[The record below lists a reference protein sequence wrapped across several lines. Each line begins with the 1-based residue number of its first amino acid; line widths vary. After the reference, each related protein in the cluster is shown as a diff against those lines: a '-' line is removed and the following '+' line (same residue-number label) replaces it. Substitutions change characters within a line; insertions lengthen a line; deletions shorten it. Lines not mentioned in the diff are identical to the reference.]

1 MAGLVGSLT
10 PTFLASLR
18 AVGTAA
24 TMAFA
29 GFYLHRRSF
38 VTPSGKKMMALLSQ
52 QVTIPAFLFAKIIY
66 CPNRDTEAVQP
77 IDNDD
82 GVICPTVA
90 SRISDLWMLVIWP
103 FYVVSAGLL
112 VGYFAAKVSGCPA
125 RQVNSCLAACA
136 FGNSTGLP
144 ITLLSVIH
152 KQFRSST
159 ELGRIDPTA
168 FLSVYLLLY
177 PVLQWGAGG
186 YILAPDERVEGKVE
200 TKAQPGDDRGMTE
213 PPNPTDDLGKTVQA
227 GNSQNSL
234 YHKRS
239 KTLDHVH
246 ISHLLNRMPMNHY
259 SAAVASGDEEF
270 GGMSRNNSFL
280 YRPRNERVSKEEL
293 NLRQSRNSLTN
304 LVSELSFLSLT
315 KSSSFAVSP
324 APKRN
329 VRRNGGNGANGE
341 HVGLLENGS
350 HESYNQL
357 VSIDAVEE
365 NNQPVTIDAVEENA
379 ATAAA
384 NMLAASLDPLVTYGA
399 SPDGFSMCSGQD
411 ADLPQIADKDLND
424 IQEVDLL
431 PLTETLVRVALKVF
445 QPPVIGALAGL
456 IIASFPRLRGVLEN
470 IYGDDVKTAPLKW
483 LFDGIYS
490 VGQAA
495 VPINMTILGINL
507 SSTFQKKKSKPDS
520 VILPNSTMASV
531 VVGKMVIMPLI
542 GVFSTWFLQK
552 YYIDIPDEIDSTVFL
567 VMMIVFICPTA
578 NNVMVMV
585 ELSGSGSKEGMA
597 RLIGWQYFVS
607 PVVLSF
613 VLAAVVHIATAL
625 DKQNKL

>member
-1 MAGLVGSLT
+1 
-10 PTFLASLR
+10 
-18 AVGTAA
+18 
-24 TMAFA
+24 
-29 GFYLHRRSF
+29 
-38 VTPSGKKMMALLSQ
+38 MMALLSQ

-77 IDNDD
+77 IDNEN

-90 SRISDLWMLVIWP
+90 SRISDLWMLVVWP
-103 FYVVSAGLL
+103 FYVVAVGLL

-125 RQVNSCLAACA
+125 RQVTSCLAACA

-186 YILAPDERVEGKVE
+186 WLLAPVEKVEGKVE
-200 TKAQPGDDRGMTE
+200 RNVQPEGVDDRGNTE
-213 PPNPTDDLGKTVQA
+213 TLHPPDDLEKTVRA
-227 GNSQNSL
+227 RNSTLQNGL
-234 YHKRS
+234 GFHKRS

-246 ISHLLNRMPMNHY
+246 ISHLLNREPMNHY
-259 SAAVASGDEEF
+259 SAAVASGEEEF
-270 GGMSRNNSFL
+270 GVISRNNSF
-280 YRPRNERVSKEEL
+280 YRPRKERVSKGEQQ
-293 NLRQSRNSLTN
+293 LRQSRNSLTN

-315 KSSSFAVSP
+315 KSPSLTASP
-324 APKRN
+324 APKRKI
-329 VRRNGGNGANGE
+329 RRRGDDDVNGE
-341 HVGLLENGS
+341 HVGLLQSGS

-357 VSIDAVEE
+357 VSIDSIEE
-365 NNQPVTIDAVEENA
+365 NNPLVSIGSVEENA
-379 ATAAA
+379 ASAAA
-384 NMLAASLDPLVTYGA
+384 NLLAASLDPPVTYGS
-399 SPDGFSMCSGQD
+399 SPNSLSMCSMQD
-411 ADLPQIADKDLND
+411 AELPQIANKDLND

-431 PLTETLVRVALKVF
+431 PLTDTLVRVARKVF

-456 IIASFPRLRGVLEN
+456 LIASFPRLRGVLEN
-470 IYGDDVKTAPLKW
+470 IYGDDVQQAPLKW
-483 LFDGIYS
+483 MFDGIYS

-507 SSTFQKKKSKPDS
+507 SSAFQKKKASPDS

-531 VVGKMVIMPLI
+531 VFGKMVIMPLI
-542 GVFSTWFLQK
+542 GILSTWFLQK

-607 PVVLSF
+607 PVVLSV
-613 VLAAVVHIATAL
+613 VLAAVVHIASTL
-625 DKQNKL
+625 DKSQMYR

>member
-1 MAGLVGSLT
+1 
-10 PTFLASLR
+10 
-18 AVGTAA
+18 
-24 TMAFA
+24 
-29 GFYLHRRSF
+29 
-38 VTPSGKKMMALLSQ
+38 MALLSQ

-66 CPNRDTEAVQP
+66 CPNRDTEAIRP
-77 IDNDD
+77 IDNDN

-112 VGYFAAKVSGCPA
+112 VGYFAAKISGCPA

-186 YILAPDERVEGKVE
+186 YILAPEEKVEGKVE
-200 TKAQPGDDRGMTE
+200 IKGADDRGIPD
-213 PPNPTDDLGKTVQA
+213 PPDDLGKTVQA
-227 GNSQNSL
+227 SNTTLQNSL
-234 YHKRS
+234 FRRQS
-239 KTLDHVH
+239 KSSHNVH
-246 ISHLLNRMPMNHY
+246 ISHLLNRVPMNHY

-270 GGMSRNNSFL
+270 GGVSRNNSF
-280 YRPRNERVSKEEL
+280 YRPRNERASKEEVQ
-293 NLRQSRNSLTN
+293 LRQSRNSLTN

-315 KSSSFAVSP
+315 KSSSFAASP
-324 APKRN
+324 APKRK
-329 VRRNGGNGANGE
+329 VRRNNGNGANGE
-341 HVGLLENGS
+341 HVGLLHSGS
-350 HESYNQL
+350 HESYNQH
-357 VSIDAVEE
+357 VSIDEVDES
-365 NNQPVTIDAVEENA
+365 NQPVTIDSVAENA
-379 ATAAA
+379 ATTAA
-384 NMLAASLDPLVTYGA
+384 NMLAASFDPPVTSGA
-399 SPDGFSMCSGQD
+399 SPDGFSVCSMQD
-411 ADLPQIADKDLND
+411 AELPQIADKDLND
-424 IQEVDLL
+424 IQEADLL
-431 PLTETLVRVALKVF
+431 PLTETLFRVARKVF

-456 IIASFPRLRGVLEN
+456 IIASFPRLRGILEN
-470 IYGDDVKTAPLKW
+470 IYGDDVKQAPLKW
-483 LFDGIYS
+483 MFDGIYS

-507 SSTFQKKKSKPDS
+507 SSTFQKKTSKPNS

-531 VVGKMVIMPLI
+531 VFGKMIMMPII
-542 GVFSTWFLQK
+542 GVLSTWFLQK

-607 PVVLSF
+607 PVVLSV

-625 DKQNKL
+625 DKHGPG